1 MGLHPSQ
8 GTKGRQGLQEKS
20 LASEIKPLGSY
31 TPGES
36 LTPTP
41 TPTRAAL
48 VKSVS
53 HKGKTQTKRRDT
65 KADVCTARSREKPT

>member
-36 LTPTP
+36 LTL